1 MDEDTSAFGRFLERQ
16 RKDRGL
22 TMREFAARI
31 GIKAPYLSDIE
42 KGRRAAPDAKL
53 ADIARTLQL
62 GQEDRETMYDLAA
75 LTRENQAPTDLT
87 GYINKSSEARFAL
100 RRAKERGVDDAT
112 WRDIIELIEGGN

>member
-1 MDEDTSAFGRFLERQ
+1 
-16 RKDRGL
+16 
-22 TMREFAARI
+22 MREFAARI